1 MTNRHIVKENKTLQR
16 DMQSK
21 AIINTDNNAYRDYM
35 NKMHSIKRRDEEIKD
50 LKSEM
55 DEIKKIL
62 NVILERI

>member
-16 DMQSK
+16 DMHSK
-21 AIINTDNNAYRDYM
+21 AIINTDNNAYRDHM

-62 NVILERI
+62 NIILERI

>member
-16 DMQSK
+16 DMHSK

-35 NKMHSIKRRDEEIKD
+35 NKMHYIKRRDEEIKD

>member
-1 MTNRHIVKENKTLQR
+1 MH
-16 DMQSK
+16 SK
-21 AIINTDNNAYRDYM
+21 AIINTDNNAYRDHM

-62 NVILERI
+62 NIILERI

>member
-16 DMQSK
+16 DMHSK

-50 LKSEM
+50 A
-55 DEIKKIL
+55 EI
-62 NVILERI
+62 

>member
-1 MTNRHIVKENKTLQR
+1 
-16 DMQSK
+16 
-21 AIINTDNNAYRDYM
+21 M